1 MSFFGGEGFARAGG
15 QGAGDGLF
23 GAADGHFVERVAAEQ
38 RFARGRGD
46 VAAHFV
52 QRGLAEERAFGVG
65 ARAHVVER
73 GFLEEGF

>member
-1 MSFFGGEGFARAGG
+1 MAFFGGEGFVRAGG
-15 QGAGDGLF
+15 QGAGDGFF

-46 VAAHFV
+46 VAAHLV